1 MSEHN
6 AVNSVRPNWRPIL
19 FLLFVPVS
27 AVIFSLPLDSEIGD
41 GYGQSKLG
49 AGMGTLVIS
58 LLLVACVDRRPL
70 GSFGLRLDFLAV
82 RDCAIGIVIP
92 IAQLGCFFCIQL
104 AGDWVRVNGFSWNG
118 DVLRRALWR
127 WTGVAVFEEL
137 AVRGYLFQS
146 LLTIGGRRYGPVLA
160 LAVTSTSFGL
170 LHVNATPFA
179 TLALIVFGV
188 ELGVAYLVT
197 RRLWLPIGMHFA
209 WNLVEG
215 QIFSSYS
222 RWAISASGAPI
233 PFPVSLNSA
242 EI

>member
-1 MSEHN
+1 
-6 AVNSVRPNWRPIL
+6 
-19 FLLFVPVS
+19 
-27 AVIFSLPLDSEIGD
+27 
-41 GYGQSKLG
+41 
-49 AGMGTLVIS
+49 MGTLVIS

-70 GSFGLRLDFLAV
+70 GSFGLRLDFLAI
-82 RDCAIGIVIP
+82 RDVGIGIAIP
-92 IAQLGCFFCIQL
+92 ISQLGIFFCIQL
-104 AGDWVRVNGFSWNG
+104 AGDWVRVKGFSWNG

-127 WTGVAVFEEL
+127 WTGVALFEEL

-179 TLALIVFGV
+179 ALALIVVGV

-197 RRLWLPIGMHFA
+197 RRLWLPIAMHFA

-215 QIFSSYS
+215 TLLGFPRLRLSKAVAAVH
-222 RWAISASGAPI
+222 RPAGAGI
-233 PFPVSLNSA
+233 LDRRIIWS
-242 EI
+242 